1 MAIAS
6 VESCAMTPLI
16 DPDITS
22 PDRRIL
28 ITGGVRSGKSRY
40 AETLLADL
48 DEVTYVASGPVP
60 DPAADA
66 EWAARIADHRVRR
79 PVHWS
84 TVETTDVAGALR
96 SVSGAILI
104 DCLGT
109 WLTAVIDR
117 LDTWDEPLPKWQ
129 GDFRDQLGDV
139 VKAWQARTGMAVAV
153 TNEVGWGLVSPYRSG
168 RVFTELLG
176 HVNQEMAAASDEV
189 IMVVAGRALRL

>member
-1 MAIAS
+1 MA
-6 VESCAMTPLI
+6 PLI
-16 DPDITS
+16 DPPDIAI

-40 AETLLADL
+40 AETLLADHP
-48 DEVTYVASGPVP
+48 EVTYVASGPVP
-60 DPAADA
+60 DPATDA

-84 TVETTDVAGALR
+84 TVETSDVAGALR

-109 WLTAVIDR
+109 WLTAMIDR
-117 LDTWDEPLPKWQ
+117 LGTWEDPLPDWQ
-129 GDFRDQLGDV
+129 VDFHDQLGDLI
-139 VKAWQARTGMAVAV
+139 KAWQEHSGPAIAV
-153 TNEVGWGLVSPYRSG
+153 TNEVGWGLVSQYRSG

-176 HVNQEMAAASDEV
+176 LVNQEMAAASDEV
-189 IMVVAGRALRL
+189 IMIVAGRAMHL

>member
-1 MAIAS
+1 MA
-6 VESCAMTPLI
+6 PLI
-16 DPDITS
+16 DPDVTI

-40 AETLLADL
+40 AETLFAES

-79 PVHWS
+79 PAHWT
-84 TVETTDVAGALR
+84 TVETTDLVGALR
-96 SVSGAILI
+96 NVSGAILI

-109 WLTAVIDR
+109 WLTAMIDR
-117 LDTWDEPLPKWQ
+117 LGTWDEPLPSWQ
-129 GDFRDQLGDV
+129 TAFDEQLDDLV
-139 VKAWQARTGMAVAV
+139 TAWSARRGLAVAV
-153 TNEVGWGLVSPYRSG
+153 TNEVGWGLVSTYRSG

-176 HVNQEMAAASDEV
+176 EVNQAMAAASVEV
-189 IMVVAGRALRL
+189 IMIIAGRALRV